1 MLDLLIKG
9 GVVVDGTGAPRRK
22 AAVGIRDGRIV
33 AIGDVTE
40 AARQTIDADGRIV
53 APGFVDVHTH
63 YDAQVFWDHSLSPS
77 SYHGVT
83 TVVGGNCGFSIA
95 PLSGRK
101 EDSEYLLHMLARVEG
116 MPVESLEQGVPW
128 DWTSFGDYLG
138 RLDGKLGLNAAFMV
152 GHSALRRAV
161 MGERAVGHKATEA
174 EIAAMQRLLRA
185 SLREGGLGLSST
197 ISPTHNDADGRPVP
211 SRWATDEELIALAT
225 VVGEFPGTTLEFLP
239 AVTQFGAEQME
250 RMTRLSLAAQRPLNW
265 NLIVP
270 NAANPDLLKLQL
282 GAGDHAAKHGARVV
296 GLAIAG
302 PITTR
307 LNLTSVFVLDALPG
321 WDGIARLSLEERMK
335 VLRDPAVR
343 ERLDRMANSEAA
355 GVFRGLARWESYTIV
370 EVFEPVNKPLE
381 GLTVGRIAE
390 MQSKKPF
397 DALIDLCLSEDL
409 KTSFAPPAFGGD
421 DATWRLR
428 AEVWQDWRTVIG
440 GSDAGAHLDMID
452 TFAFSSQVLGPAV
465 RDRQLIPLEAA
476 VHLLTQ
482 APAELIGFTDRGTVT
497 EGNWA
502 DLVVFDADRIGSG
515 PLHTRFDLPGGAGR
529 LYADAVGIGHVIVNG
544 AEIVRDSKLTG
555 AEPGKV
561 LRSGRD
567 TYTVSLNGNPA
578 RH

>member
-1 MLDLLIKG
+1 MLDLLVTG
-9 GVVVDGTGAPRRK
+9 GVVVDGTGAPRRR
-22 AAVGIRDGRIV
+22 ADVGVRDGRIV
-33 AIGDVTE
+33 AIGDITE
-40 AARQTIDADGRIV
+40 AAHQTVGADGRVV

-116 MPVESLEQGVPW
+116 MPIESLEQGVPW

-138 RLDGKLGLNAAFMV
+138 KLEGKLGLNAAFMV
-152 GHSALRRAV
+152 GHSALRRTV
-161 MGERAVGHKATEA
+161 MGERAIGEKATEA
-174 EIAAMQRLLRA
+174 EIAAMQDLLRA
-185 SLREGGLGLSST
+185 SIRAGGLGLSSS
-197 ISPTHNDADGRPVP
+197 ISPTHNDGDGNPVP
-211 SRWATDEELIALAT
+211 SRFATDEELIALAS

-239 AVTQFGAEQME
+239 AVTIFGEAQME
-250 RMTRLSLAAQRPLNW
+250 RMTRLSAAAKRPLNW

-282 GAGDHAAKHGARVV
+282 SAGDYAAEHGARVV

-321 WDGIARLSLEERMK
+321 WAEIAQMPLDERMRT
-335 VLRDPAVR
+335 LRDPAVR
-343 ERLDRMANSEAA
+343 ERLDTMANSEAA
-355 GVFRGLARWESYTIV
+355 GVFRNLARWETYTIV
-370 EVFEPVNKPLE
+370 EVFDPANKPLE
-381 GLTVGRIAE
+381 GLTVGKIGE
-390 MQSKKPF
+390 MQGKKPF
-397 DALIDLCLSEDL
+397 DALIDLCLSENL
-409 KTSFAPPAFGGD
+409 KTSFAPPTFGAD
-421 DATWRLR
+421 EATWKLR
-428 AEVWQDWRTVIG
+428 AEVWKDWRTVIG

-452 TFAFSSQVLGPAV
+452 TFSFSSQVLGPAV
-465 RDRQLIPLEAA
+465 RERGLMGLEEA
-476 VHLLTQ
+476 VHRLTQ
-482 APAELIGFTDRGTVT
+482 VPAELIGFTDRGTIS

-502 DLVVFDADRIGSG
+502 DLVVFDADRIGCG

-529 LYADAVGIGHVIVNG
+529 LYAEAEGIGHVIVNG
-544 AEIVRDSKLTG
+544 TEIVRDNCLTG
-555 AEPGKV
+555 AEPGRV

-567 TYTVSLNGNPA
+567 TYTVPLTADST
-578 RH
+578 RQ

>member
-1 MLDLLIKG
+1 MLDLVIKG

-22 AAVGIRDGRIV
+22 ADVGVRDGRIV
-33 AIGDVTE
+33 VVGAVTD
-40 AARQTIDADGRIV
+40 AARETIDAGGRIV
-53 APGFVDVHTH
+53 APGFIDVHTH

-95 PLSGRK
+95 PLSGRA
-101 EDSEYLLHMLARVEG
+101 EDSHYLLHMLARVEG

-128 DWTSFGDYLG
+128 DWTSFGDYLS

-161 MGERAVGHKATEA
+161 MGARATGEQATEA
-174 EIAAMQRLLRA
+174 EIAAMQQLLRA
-185 SLREGGLGLSST
+185 SLREGGLGFSST
-197 ISPTHNDADGRPVP
+197 ISPTHNDADGKPVP
-211 SRWATDEELIALAT
+211 SRYATDEELIALAT

-239 AVTQFGAEQME
+239 AVTIFGEAQME
-250 RMTRLSLAAQRPLNW
+250 RMTKLSVAAQRPLNW

-270 NAANPDLLKLQL
+270 NSANPDLLKLQL
-282 GAGDHAAKHGARVV
+282 GAGDHAAKHGGKVV

-307 LNLTSVFVLDALPG
+307 LNFTTVFVLDALPG
-321 WDGIARLSLEERMK
+321 WGGIARMSIEERMQA
-335 VLRDPAVR
+335 LRDPAVR
-343 ERLDRMANSEAA
+343 EQLDSMANSEAA
-355 GVFRGLARWESYTIV
+355 GVFRGLARWETYTIV
-370 EVFEPVNKPLE
+370 EVFEAANKPLE
-381 GLTVGRIAE
+381 GLTVAKIAE
-390 MQSKKPF
+390 MQGKKPF
-397 DALIDLCLSEDL
+397 DALLDLCLSENL

-421 DATWRLR
+421 DATYRLR

-465 RDRQLIPLEAA
+465 RERGLLSLERAVQLI
-476 VHLLTQ
+476 TQ
-482 APAELIGFTDRGTVT
+482 APAELIGFTDRGTIR

-502 DLVVFDADRIGSG
+502 DLVVFDADRIGCG

-529 LYADAVGIGHVIVNG
+529 LYAEAEGVGHVIVNG
-544 AEIVRDSKLTG
+544 KEVVRDNRLTG
-555 AEPGKV
+555 VESGRV

-567 TYTVSLNGNPA
+567 TYTVPLTGGPT

>member
-1 MLDLLIKG
+1 MLDLVIKG
-9 GVVVDGTGAPRRK
+9 GVVIDGTGAPRRN
-22 AAVGIRDGRIV
+22 ADVGVRDGRIV
-33 AIGDVTE
+33 ALGDVAE
-40 AARQTIDADGRIV
+40 AARETIDAGGRVV
-53 APGFVDVHTH
+53 APGFVDIHTH

-95 PLSGRK
+95 PLSGRA
-101 EDSEYLLHMLARVEG
+101 EDSDYLLHMLARVEG

-128 DWTSFGDYLG
+128 DWTSFGDYLS

-161 MGERAVGHKATEA
+161 MGERAVGEKATPA
-174 EIAAMQRLLRA
+174 EIAAMQNLLRA
-185 SLREGGLGLSST
+185 SLREGGLGFSST

-211 SRWATDEELIALAT
+211 SRHATDEELIALAS

-239 AVTQFGAEQME
+239 AVTVFGEAQME

-296 GLAIAG
+296 GLVIGG

-321 WDGIARLSLEERMK
+321 WAEVARMPLEERMSA
-335 VLRDPAVR
+335 LRDPAVR
-343 ERLDRMANSEAA
+343 ERLDRMANSEEA
-355 GVFRGLARWESYTIV
+355 GVFRGLARWETYTIV
-370 EVFEPVNKPLE
+370 EVFEAANKPLE
-381 GLTVGRIAE
+381 GLTVAKIAE
-390 MQSKKPF
+390 MQGKKPF
-397 DALIDLCLSEDL
+397 DALLDLCLSENL
-409 KTSFAPPAFGGD
+409 KTSFAPPTFGAD
-421 DATWRLR
+421 DATSRLR
-428 AEVWQDWRTVIG
+428 ADVWKDWRAVIG

-452 TFAFSSQVLGPAV
+452 TFAFSSQVLGSGV
-465 RDRQLIPLEAA
+465 RERQLLSLEAA
-476 VHLLTQ
+476 VQQLTQ
-482 APAELIGFTDRGTVT
+482 IPAELIGFTDRGTLT

-502 DLVVFDADRIGSG
+502 DIVVFDPDRIGCG

-529 LYADAVGIGHVIVNG
+529 LYAEAEGVGHVIVNG
-544 AEIVRDSKLTG
+544 REVVRDNRLTG
-555 AEPGKV
+555 AEPGRV

-567 TYTVSLNGNPA
+567 TYTVSLNGSPM